1 MLTIPSEEVIRRVR
15 KEYDG
20 RSLIAFSTGKDALG
34 AYLAIRDHFDVTPYF
49 MYLVPDLE
57 FVEDSLAY
65 YEKVMRCRIIRLP
78 HPSLYRWLNNY
89 LFQPPGRHKVIEAAQ
104 LPNFDYAYHHER
116 VCEIAKVDPKRILS
130 ATGVRAADS
139 PHRRMALEKYGAINR
154 KGKVW
159 YPVWD
164 WNKERL
170 LAAIEKS
177 GIKLPV
183 DYHYFGRTF
192 DGLDLRFLYPMKL
205 NLPRDYQR
213 VLEWFPLA
221 EMEIYRFERSLR

>member
-1 MLTIPSEEVIRRVR
+1 MPTIPSEEIIRRVR

-20 RSLIAFSTGKDALG
+20 RTLISFSTGKDALA
-34 AYLAIRDHFDVTPYF
+34 AYIAIRDHFDVVPFYL
-49 MYLVPDLE
+49 YLVPDLE
-57 FVEDSLAY
+57 FVEDSLSY
-65 YEKVMRCRIIRLP
+65 YEKVMGRRIIRLP

-104 LPNFDYAYHHER
+104 LPNFDYVFQQER
-116 VCEIAKVDPKRILS
+116 VCEIEGLDPEKVLS

-154 KGKVW
+154 KGRVW

-170 LAAIEKS
+170 LAAIDKS
-177 GIKLPV
+177 GIKLPI
-183 DYHYFGRTF
+183 DYEVFGRTF
-192 DGLDLRFLYPMKL
+192 DGLDLRFLYPMKRY
-205 NLPRDYQR
+205 LPRDYKR

-221 EMEIYRFERSLR
+221 DMEIYRYERSLR